1 MDEGQ
6 NGGWS
11 LIMKGLAPGGD
22 FILRAR
28 AIPGGHPA
36 GADTT
41 HFSVRK
47 QPLAVGGEWIQGP
60 LLEPAKSL
68 LPCLSSL
75 TCY

>member
-6 NGGWS
+6 KLRGWS
-11 LIMKGLAPGGD
+11 LIVKGLAPGGG

-28 AIPGGHPA
+28 ASPRGHLA

-41 HFSVRK
+41 RFPVRK
-47 QPLAVGGEWIQGP
+47 QPLAAGGGWIQG
-60 LLEPAKSL
+60 PAKSL
-68 LPCLSSL
+68 LPCLPSL